1 MEDTSK
7 LYEYP
12 VRAVADVSTIAVLN
26 ANPPSPPARLGR
38 DTTPSGEA
46 QIMIRRDARSRKSIS
61 LSFMLLTAIAIT
73 AATAC
78 SPSDQELT
86 APFSSAAQSRTSVST
101 SSGTFILSSVTPPV
115 SCTDA
120 SGAVTTVNGA
130 TATLSST
137 GTFRLVIN
145 AQTTSTTGAVTP
157 ETYTNNGTF
166 TQSGST
172 LAFKVTGVGTFA
184 GTLDGGTLTVPNYP
198 YCGATHTLVFTQQS

>member
-1 MEDTSK
+1 
-7 LYEYP
+7 
-12 VRAVADVSTIAVLN
+12 
-26 ANPPSPPARLGR
+26 
-38 DTTPSGEA
+38 
-46 QIMIRRDARSRKSIS
+46 MIRTDARSPRSIS
-61 LSFMLLTAIAIT
+61 LSVKVLIAIVFA

-78 SPSDQELT
+78 SSSDQELT
-86 APFSSAAQSRTSVST
+86 APLSMAVQARTTVST
-101 SSGTFILSSVTPPV
+101 SSGTFNLSSVTPTV

-145 AQTTSTTGAVTP
+145 AQKTSTTGTVTL
-157 ETYTNNGTF
+157 ENYTNNGTF

-172 LAFKVTGVGTFA
+172 LVFKVTGVGSFA
-184 GTLDGGTLTVPNYP
+184 GTLSGGTLTVPNYP

>member
-1 MEDTSK
+1 MMRT
-7 LYEYP
+7 
-12 VRAVADVSTIAVLN
+12 
-26 ANPPSPPARLGR
+26 
-38 DTTPSGEA
+38 
-46 QIMIRRDARSRKSIS
+46 DARSPRSIS
-61 LSFMLLTAIAIT
+61 VALKVLTAIVFA

-78 SPSDQELT
+78 SSSDQALT
-86 APFSSAAQSRTSVST
+86 APLSMGAQARTSVST

-145 AQTTSTTGAVTP
+145 AQKTSTSGAVTP
-157 ETYTNNGTF
+157 ETYTSSGTF

-172 LAFKVTGVGTFA
+172 LVFKVTGVGSFA
-184 GTLDGGTLTVPNYP
+184 GTLSGGTLTVPNYP